1 MLWMFIDLECMNQ
14 VWNGSKQIGRIHPIN
29 KINVDIPAKKLGSK
43 MWFWVDILI
52 DMIFWLTSVGT
63 GHIFKNPRHHFGSC
77 SSYFSVY
84 SVVHVLRKLRY
95 FWNTMK
101 TESILC
107 VRYRCHEHGREPAP
121 ERNHWES
128 RIPLSSNH
136 FWGVFHVRFLD
147 FVNFFEKLRKFYTK
161 AVFFMSKDFQT
172 VKRDRRTFCHGLL
185 VFVTILVIT
194 FPGLL

>member
-1 MLWMFIDLECMNQ
+1 MLIPIEPSHLHERFHLLAAHAPVN
-14 VWNGSKQIGRIHPIN
+14 IGN
-29 KINVDIPAKKLGSK
+29 KRG
-43 MWFWVDILI
+43 WVVILI

-63 GHIFKNPRHHFGSC
+63 DHIFKNPRHHFGSC

-161 AVFFMSKDFQT
+161 AIFFMSKDFQT
-172 VKRDRRTFCHGLL
+172 VKRDRRTFFHGLL
-185 VFVTILVIT
+185 VFVKILVIT